1 MRNQQRKHI
10 ALILLLIFYAV
21 GIVGIA
27 RESSRELFVSL
38 SAFNLLLTLFL
49 YAWGSQQNMLT
60 WLYPFASAFTFG
72 LIVEMVGVETGMLFG
87 KYHYGD
93 GLGPKVLQVPWI
105 IGVNWFLLTAS
116 CLGVLASL
124 IRNKWILMVFA
135 ALCTVVLDYIIEP
148 VAINLDYWSWD
159 YVDVPFRNYV
169 MWFISAFLIQ
179 WFYKQLDFRPDQK
192 MSLGVLL
199 SQLLFFGILHVAL

>member
-1 MRNQQRKHI
+1 MKKQQRKHI

-27 RESSRELFVSL
+27 MEDHREMFVSL

-49 YAWGSQQNMLT
+49 YAWGSQQNLFT

-87 KYHYGD
+87 KYHYGE
-93 GLGPKVLQVPWI
+93 GLGPKVLEVPWI

-116 CLGVLASL
+116 CLGVLAPY
-124 IRNKWILMVFA
+124 IRNKWVLMVLA
-135 ALCTVVLDYIIEP
+135 ALSTVLLDYVIEP

-159 YVDVPFRNYV
+159 YIDIPFRNYV
-169 MWFISAFLIQ
+169 MWFISALLIQ
-179 WFYKQLDFRPDQK
+179 WFYKLLDFRPDQK

-199 SQLLFFGILHVAL
+199 SQLLFFGILHLAL

>member
-116 CLGVLASL
+116 CLGVLAPL
-124 IRNKWILMVFA
+124 IRNKRNLMVFA
-135 ALCTVVLDYIIEP
+135 ALCTVVLDYVIEP